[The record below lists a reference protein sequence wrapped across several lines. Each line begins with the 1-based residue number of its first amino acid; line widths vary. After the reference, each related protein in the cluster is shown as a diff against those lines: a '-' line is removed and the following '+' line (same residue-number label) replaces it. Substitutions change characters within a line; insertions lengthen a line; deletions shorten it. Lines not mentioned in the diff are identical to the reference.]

1 MCNSLGLFILCT
13 GQVQAPGL
21 GEKMVGREEE
31 AFLGFDNTQYTPK
44 VQAAGLGEERE
55 SQKGMCKLSGA
66 FILCTAKRSS
76 RLGWGR
82 RGWEGRRKL
91 TGALIVCT
99 AKLPVPRLG
108 EERVRREGVT
118 SRSLDTTPW

>member
-13 GQVQAPGL
+13 AQVQAAGL

-55 SQKGMCKLSGA
+55 RES
-66 FILCTAKRSS
+66 
-76 RLGWGR
+76 
-82 RGWEGRRKL
+82 EGC
-91 TGALIVCT
+91 V
-99 AKLPVPRLG
+99 
-108 EERVRREGVT
+108 
-118 SRSLDTTPW
+118 